1 MVSSAIP
8 FTPSRSPTA
17 LVTKSTIY
25 RRKSDF
31 SLPRYEKKRTMVGR
45 MYVRAPVSS
54 NIMTTTVTVM
64 RMTPLSEERRYKK
77 LTRELLLQRTL
88 GQQRHRGM
96 HKSRELYMGRQA
108 DKRQRCQK
116 SDALYRP
123 PEGKLVLSTMCHD

>member
-1 MVSSAIP
+1 
-8 FTPSRSPTA
+8 
-17 LVTKSTIY
+17 
-25 RRKSDF
+25 
-31 SLPRYEKKRTMVGR
+31 
-45 MYVRAPVSS
+45 
-54 NIMTTTVTVM
+54 MTTTVTVM